1 MQKNLFN
8 IDFND
13 LWKRLIN
20 LATLKKQSWILQW
33 NVNQIS
39 DGLLSPLTNRC
50 RHSDMLKAAFVN
62 VHRNFLDLQKEL
74 QNWPSFTALSQ
85 ICYEPVK
92 NNFMDGVVAQGK
104 VQVQGQR
111 SGQNHSF
118 SIACSTWA
126 EEFVYHLPCWATD
139 RILQLMYTMQYWMNV
154 FELCEFVSNEF
165 DLLVVCQGGCWRTHV
180 LTYQKLDSYNVAC
193 ENMHGNTI
201 AI

>member
-92 NNFMDGVVAQGK
+92 NNSMEGVVAPAREK
-104 VQVQGQR
+104 FKFRVKGQAR
-111 SGQNHSF
+111 IIHLVLHVAHELKNLYTIYLVEQLTEFF
-118 SIACSTWA
+118 SSCI
-126 EEFVYHLPCWATD
+126 PCNTE
-139 RILQLMYTMQYWMNV
+139 WM
-154 FELCEFVSNEF
+154 FLSSVSLWVMN
-165 DLLVVCQGGCWRTHV
+165 
-180 LTYQKLDSYNVAC
+180 LTYWLYARVDVGGHMY
-193 ENMHGNTI
+193 
-201 AI
+201 